1 VKVTNEVPLE
11 AFKVAIDS
19 NAGGE
24 YGKLPTSI
32 DLLMTLF
39 LILKTAITHP
49 LLA

>member
-24 YGKLPTSI
+24 YGELPTSI
-32 DLLMTLF
+32 DLLIVPV
-39 LILKTAITHP
+39 LILRLAITHL